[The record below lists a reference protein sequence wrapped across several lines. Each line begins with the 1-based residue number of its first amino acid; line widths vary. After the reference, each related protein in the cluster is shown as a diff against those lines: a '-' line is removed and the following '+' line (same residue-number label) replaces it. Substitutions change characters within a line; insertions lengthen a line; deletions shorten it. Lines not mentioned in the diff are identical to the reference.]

1 MLHNALAYAGAGS
14 TVTLRTGCTAQQP
27 WLEVE
32 DDGPGIASGDR
43 DAVFERFRR
52 GRGAGGQGSGLGLS
66 IVRDIARAHGGTV
79 TLSAGASGRG
89 LRVRLGLAAS
99 R

>member
-14 TVTLRTGCTAQQP
+14 TVTLSTSCTAQQL

-43 DAVFERFRR
+43 DAVFERFR
-52 GRGAGGQGSGLGLS
+52 RGAGGQGSGLGLS